1 MNVRRDT
8 PPSGSSQIELLINS
22 VIDYGVYMLDADG
35 FIVSWN
41 TGAEK
46 LKGYSA
52 AEAVGMHFS
61 SFYTPEDQRSGRP
74 AKNLARARAE
84 GRHEDEG
91 WRVRKDGGR
100 FWAMAVLD
108 AIRDS
113 QGNIIGFAKITRD
126 ITARHEAQRALA
138 ESERQFRLLINGL
151 IDYSLFMLDPSGIVT
166 SWNAGA
172 ERIKGYQ
179 ATEIIGHHFSRFFTD
194 EDRALGKPAKAL
206 ETAATTGRCESEGWR
221 LRKDGSRFW
230 ALVVLDAIR
239 DENGILVGYAKIT
252 RDMTERR
259 AAQDAIAQSE
269 RQFRMLTSNITDCAL
284 YMIDLNGVVVSWNN
298 GAQRIKG
305 YTADEAIGTHFSRFY
320 TESDRLAGAPTRALH
335 SALTTGKYTAEGWR
349 VRKDGQMFWA
359 SVVIELI
366 RDEQGTPVGFAKMT
380 RDVTERREARA
391 ALQSAQEQLL
401 RSQKM
406 ESLGKLT
413 AGLAHDFNN
422 LLMIIS
428 SHAQLLAKRQQ
439 GDERLGRA
447 VEAIKTATDRGAS
460 ITRQMLAFS
469 RQQPLNPATVDLHDR
484 IKPLRDLLTS
494 SAGALVELDIA
505 FPARL
510 WHVDVDVSELELALV
525 NLTINSRDAMPTG
538 GSISITADNVSFTT
552 EMATG
557 LKGDFVALSVADT
570 GLGIPADI
578 LPKIFDPFFTTKEVG
593 KGTGLGL
600 SQVYGFAQQSGGTI
614 TVHSNVGQGTRM
626 TLYLPRAAVETSPQ
640 HADSD
645 PVIEGSEGTILVV
658 DDNPE
663 VASASADLIEEL
675 GYQTLVAA
683 SSDAALETLR
693 NTPNVR
699 LVFSDIVMPGDM
711 NGLGLARALRE
722 LYPHIPVL
730 LTTGFAPL
738 EQGSDD
744 FPVLRKPYDLPELAR
759 AIAVVTKKASG
770 SDDANLVDLCAV
782 RRGRGTK

>member
-8 PPSGSSQIELLINS
+8 PQSGAHQLELLVNS
-22 VIDYGVYMLDADG
+22 VLDYGVYMLDADG

-41 TGAEK
+41 PGAEK
-46 LKGYSA
+46 LKGYTP

-61 SFYTPEDQRSGRP
+61 SFYTPEDQRAGRP
-74 AKNLARARAE
+74 AQNLARARAE
-84 GRHEDEG
+84 GRYEEEG

-108 AIRDS
+108 TIRDPR
-113 QGNIIGFAKITRD
+113 GNIVGFAKVTRD
-126 ITARHEAQRALA
+126 ITVRHEAQRALA
-138 ESERQFRLLINGL
+138 ESERQFRLLINGV

-172 ERIKGYQ
+172 ERIKGYH
-179 ATEIIGHHFSRFFTD
+179 ATKIIGQHFSRFFTD

-206 ETAATTGRCESEGWR
+206 ETASTTGRHETEGWR

-230 ALVVLDAIR
+230 ASVVLDAIR
-239 DENGILVGYAKIT
+239 DEKGILVGYANIT

-259 AAQDAIAQSE
+259 AAQEAIAQSE

-284 YMIDLNGVVVSWNN
+284 YMVDLNGVVVSWNA

-305 YTADEAIGTHFSRFY
+305 YTSDEAIGSHFSRFY
-320 TESDRLAGAPTRALH
+320 TESDRLAGVPTRALH
-335 SALTTGKYTAEGWR
+335 AALTTGKYTAEGWR

-359 SVVIELI
+359 NVVIELI
-366 RDEQGTPVGFAKMT
+366 RDEQGTPIGFAKMT

-428 SHAQLLAKRQQ
+428 SHAQLLGKRQQ
-439 GDERLGRA
+439 GDERLTRA
-447 VEAIKTATDRGAS
+447 VDAIKTATQRGAT

-469 RQQPLNPATVDLHDR
+469 RQQPLNPAAVNLHER

-505 FPARL
+505 FPTRL
-510 WHVDVDVSELELALV
+510 WHVNVDVSELELALV

-538 GSISITADNVSFTT
+538 GSITITADNVSFNHDT
-552 EMATG
+552 ATG

-626 TLYLPRAAVETSPQ
+626 TLYLPRAAVETSPRP
-640 HADSD
+640 AESD

-675 GYQTLVAA
+675 GYKTLIAA
-683 SSDAALETLR
+683 NSDAALEMLR
-693 NTPNVR
+693 DTPNIQ
-699 LVFSDIVMPGDM
+699 LVFSDIVMPGNM
-711 NGLGLARALRE
+711 NGLGLARAIRD

-738 EQGSDD
+738 EQGNDE
-744 FPVLRKPYDLPELAR
+744 FAVLRKPYDLPELAR

-770 SDDANLVDLCAV
+770 SDDANLVDLGAV
-782 RRGRGTK
+782 RRGRSLK